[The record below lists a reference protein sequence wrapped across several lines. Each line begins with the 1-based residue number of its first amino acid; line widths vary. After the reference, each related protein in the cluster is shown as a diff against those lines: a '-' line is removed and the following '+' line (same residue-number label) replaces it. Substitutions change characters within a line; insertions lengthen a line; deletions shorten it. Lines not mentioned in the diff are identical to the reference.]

1 MVDSSPADLAREL
14 NFLVDNGQLDQ
25 AQKIYL
31 QLLRLAESLPEYW
44 EILGSASLRLG
55 LLSNALDFLGRS
67 VKGGKAPPSALLKYS
82 RALTMA
88 GQHNEAIETGMR
100 LLADEPKNAAIHLNL
115 ANNLRII
122 GKSAKAME
130 HAQRA
135 LELQPDYPPA
145 SIQLAILWQSKGKYR
160 KAIRVLRIALK
171 KRPSHPMLHLRLGN
185 LLMIQEEFDEAI
197 AAYDKALGNQ
207 PDLVQAWLHKAGAQA
222 MLSRL
227 DTALSSYRKAR
238 ALRPDFEDAIAG
250 EAGILMLQGDT
261 EGALSCIQPLVDRGS
276 RNVFVAAQ
284 FAELSRKAGN
294 TDQALDLIQRLLH
307 APDRPASEE
316 ARLHFSAG
324 DLYAQ
329 RKDFDQAFVH
339 YLQANKLKYKPQAA
353 ARELQYLR
361 TCHSVF
367 TGERLRTLPRAS
379 TNSERPV
386 FIVGMPRS
394 GTSLVEQVLAS
405 HPAVF
410 GAGELIHINRI
421 ANNLHITLHSQ
432 QHFPQCIDQLTE
444 AAANELA
451 AGYLQHLEALSP
463 NAMRVTD
470 KMPHNFL
477 NLGLIE
483 LLFPGARVIHCRRN
497 PMDNCL
503 SCFTHDL
510 SGSHAYSYDLAML
523 GEYYRAYQQ
532 LMQHW
537 QQVLTIP
544 LLQLDY
550 EALVTNQEA
559 VTRQLLAFCELEW
572 DMRCLH
578 FYESSRVTATASYDQ
593 VRQPLYQGAIGKW
606 RDYENHLRP
615 LNQALDHA
623 TDRRGPAA

>member
-1 MVDSSPADLAREL
+1 VTEKTVPDRLQQARQLAAAGRLAEARLLVESICRENPEYADAWLLLGSLHGHLGEFPQAEQCLRQGLSLQPQNAAGHYQLAAALKAQGKPGEAIRHYRQTVQLQPGLARAHNDLGVTLQEQ
-14 NFLVDNGQLDQ
+14 GQLD
-25 AQKIYL
+25 
-31 QLLRLAESLPEYW
+31 
-44 EILGSASLRLG
+44 
-55 LLSNALDFLGRS
+55 
-67 VKGGKAPPSALLKYS
+67 KATACYE
-82 RALTMA
+82 
-88 GQHNEAIETGMR
+88 EAIR
-100 LLADEPKNAAIHLNL
+100 
-115 ANNLRII
+115 
-122 GKSAKAME
+122 
-130 HAQRA
+130 
-135 LELQPDYPPA
+135 LQPDYA
-145 SIQLAILWQSKGKYR
+145 MAHYN
-160 KAIRVLRIALK
+160 
-171 KRPSHPMLHLRLGN
+171 LGN
-185 LLMIQEEFDEAI
+185 LQRDR
-197 AAYDKALGNQ
+197 
-207 PDLVQAWLHKAGAQA
+207 V
-222 MLSRL
+222 SL